1 MSTTNTIIRDGLPP
15 IRYNGEILGH
25 KDSRATH
32 NCTRWSVWTVH
43 RTQSGKLILETVHR
57 SQWEGERD
65 GRSATVC
72 PDAESLC
79 AAVRRECGNVPED
92 LSDLLEGLF
101 PDQWVE
107 IVD

>member
-1 MSTTNTIIRDGLPP
+1 MSTTNTISRDGLPP
-15 IRYNGEILGH
+15 IRYMGEILGT
-25 KDSRATH
+25 KSSRNH
-32 NCTRWSVWTVH
+32 NSTRWSVWTIH

-57 SQWEGERD
+57 TQWEGERSC
-65 GRSATVC
+65 RSATVY

-79 AAVRRECGNVPED
+79 GAVRREVVPED
-92 LSDLLEGLF
+92 LSDLIEGLF